1 MDLAADVARQI
12 ARMDALIEE
21 LGGGCTRIDPHTHLG
36 LDEDGMAQTPEEL
49 LGHMDAAGVS
59 TAATFPLHDPD
70 RGEDYR
76 VPNDR
81 VLEWCAASGGRVI
94 PFCRLSL
101 DGDPAPEAERAIAAG
116 ARGIKLHP
124 RAQAFQL
131 DDDRLDPVFRVAAEH
146 RIPILIHAGRGM
158 PPIGEELATQA
169 ARNPDALLILAHAA
183 IVDQDRIAERVAG
196 MPNVVFDSSCWS
208 PIDLHALLTRVP
220 PEQLVWASDLPYG
233 TQREALLLT
242 LCVLHETGASP
253 AQVEAVLGGTSARI
267 LAGEHAVLSDRPI
280 AARERPVNL
289 ARQRLGGYLVA
300 LLPAIWAR
308 RPDWVGHFG
317 LAGNV
322 CRDAEDELGPLGGLI
337 ALASATWDDALARAA
352 AVRGEPTLDDVR
364 VTFELLLAAWVL
376 SYSPRTQERWEALA

>member
-1 MDLAADVARQI
+1 VPPAS
-12 ARMDALIEE
+12 
-21 LGGGCTRIDPHTHLG
+21 TRTRTSGSTRTAWPRPSTSCS
-36 LDEDGMAQTPEEL
+36 ATWTPRASPAPRPSRSPTPT
-49 LGHMDAAGVS
+49 G
-59 TAATFPLHDPD
+59 DPD

-81 VLEWCAASGGRVI
+81 VLEWCAASAGRVI
-94 PFCRLSL
+94 PFCRLGL

-158 PPIGEELATQA
+158 PPIGEDLAAQA
-169 ARNPDALLILAHAA
+169 ARNPEALLILAHAA

-242 LCVLHETGASP
+242 LAVLHETGASP
-253 AQVEAVLGGTSARI
+253 AQVEAVLGGTAARI

-300 LLPAIWAR
+300 LL
-308 RPDWVGHFG
+308 
-317 LAGNV
+317 L
-322 CRDAEDELGPLGGLI
+322 
-337 ALASATWDDALARAA
+337 TWDDALTRAGA
-352 AVRGEPTLDDVR
+352 TRGEPTLDDVR
-364 VTFELLLAAWVL
+364 VTFELLLAAWVM

>member
-1 MDLAADVARQI
+1 VDLAADADRAT
-12 ARMDALIEE
+12 ARMDALIDG
-21 LGGGCTRIDPHTHLG
+21 LGGSAARVDPHTHLG
-36 LDEDGMAQTPEEL
+36 LDEDGMAQTLDEL
-49 LGHMDAAGVS
+49 LGHMDAAGVAR
-59 TAATFPLHDPD
+59 AAAFPLHDPD
-70 RGEDYR
+70 RGADYR

-81 VLEWCAASGGRVI
+81 VLAWCADSDGRVI

-158 PPIGEELATQA
+158 PPIGDELAAQA
-169 ARNPDALLILAHAA
+169 ERNPDALLILAHAA
-183 IVDQDRIAERVAG
+183 IVDQDAIASRVAG

-220 PEQLVWASDLPYG
+220 PEQVVWASDLPYG
-233 TQREALLLT
+233 TQREALFMT
-242 LCVLHETGASP
+242 LAVLEEVGATP
-253 AQVEAVLGGTSARI
+253 AQVEAVLGGTASRI

-280 AARERPVNL
+280 APRERSVNL

-300 LLPAIWAR
+300 LLPAIWGR

-317 LAGNV
+317 LAENV
-322 CRDAEDELGPLGGLI
+322 CRDAEDELASVGELVR
-337 ALASATWDDALARAA
+337 LASATWDDALARAG
-352 AVRGEPTLDDVR
+352 RDEPTLDDVR
-364 VTFELLLAAWVL
+364 RTFELLLAAWVL
-376 SYSPRTQERWEALA
+376 SYSPRTQARWEALA